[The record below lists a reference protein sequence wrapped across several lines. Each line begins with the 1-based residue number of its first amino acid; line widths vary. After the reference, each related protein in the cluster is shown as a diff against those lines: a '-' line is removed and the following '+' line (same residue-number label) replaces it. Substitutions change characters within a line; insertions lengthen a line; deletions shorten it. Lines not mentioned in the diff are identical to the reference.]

1 MTEGDL
7 QKAIDLYLDMG
18 PTQGGP
24 GNQTS
29 SSGDYRAGLFEEE
42 VREAI
47 PSRFDQLIGGPAD
60 SFGSMQ
66 GWINEQPNIPS
77 LAELEAEAIQDEFE
91 DAGLGQLYRP
101 PEDIITAGS
110 LADVMKKAKEEKRW
124 LLVNIQAADEF
135 ASHVLNRDIWSNATL
150 KEIVRSAFIFWQKD
164 KATAAGSQFVTK
176 YNIKEFPVICVI
188 DPRTGRK
195 VKQWQSDRFKGP
207 LSATDVL
214 SDFLG
219 ENPFGTNVASPTAS
233 SLCGSRHGSVDSM
246 GQQFP
251 SPGSPSSFVEIN
263 ESPAPSKT
271 PKLDETPLSMPELA
285 APGQPD
291 EVKVAIR
298 LSNGTKKQVSFKEN
312 SPISVIRQW
321 VSATEQLAPSK
332 FEIRLSHPPQPL
344 DMNSGS
350 TIGASNVKGA
360 LLVVALVSID

>member
-18 PTQGGP
+18 PTQSGTV
-24 GNQTS
+24 NQTG
-29 SSGDYRAGLFEEE
+29 SSGDYRAALFEDE

-47 PSRFDQLIGGPAD
+47 PSRFDQLIGGSSD

-91 DAGLGQLYRP
+91 EAGLGQLYRP
-101 PEDIITAGS
+101 PEDIMSSGT
-110 LADVMKKAKEEKRW
+110 LTDVMKKAKEEKRW
-124 LLVNIQAADEF
+124 LLVNIQAAEEF
-135 ASHVLNRDIWSNATL
+135 ASHVLNRDIWSNATI
-150 KEIVRSAFIFWQKD
+150 KEIVRSAFVLWQKD
-164 KATAAGSQFVTK
+164 KATSHGSQFVTK
-176 YNIKEFPVICVI
+176 YNIKEFPVICII

-195 VKQWQSDRFKGP
+195 VKQWQSERFKGP

-233 SLCGSRHGSVDSM
+233 SLSGSRHGSIDSV
-246 GQQFP
+246 GQQIP
-251 SPGSPSSFVEIN
+251 SPVSPFDYVEIR
-263 ESPAPSKT
+263 ESPVPSKT
-271 PKLDETPLSMPELA
+271 PKLDETPLVMPELA
-285 APGQPD
+285 VPGQLG

-298 LSNGTKKQVSFKEN
+298 LSNGTKKQVSFHQDC
-312 SPISVIRQW
+312 PISVIRQW

-332 FEIRLSHPPQPL
+332 FEVRLSHPPKPL

-350 TIGASNVKGA
+350 TIGDANVKGA
-360 LLVVALVSID
+360 LLVVALLSID